1 MNFKLAGA
9 RTQNISFGCIQS
21 LAYFFA
27 DFVYKHSKELK
38 CENVVFSGDMFKNQ
52 SMSNLFYKHIN
63 PNNNIAFKELI
74 KI

>member
-38 CENVVFSGDMFKNQ
+38 CENVVFSGDMFENQ
-52 SMSNLFYKHIN
+52 SM
-63 PNNNIAFKELI
+63 
-74 KI
+74 

>member
-9 RTQNISFGCIQS
+9 GIHNISFGCVQS

-27 DFVYKHSKELK
+27 DFIYKHSKELK
-38 CENVVFSGDMFKNQ
+38 CENVAFSGNMFENQ

-63 PNNNIAFKELI
+63 PNNNTTFKELI